1 MNELF
6 AGISGAVID
15 EYGVAHFGAPLREQR
30 SLADGSA
37 VVPLSNRSVLAVAGE
52 DRLTWLDSISS
63 QALSALAPAGSS
75 ETLILGPNGHVEYA
89 ASVYDDGETA
99 WLIVDDVNA
108 EGLLAWLT
116 RMRFRLRVA
125 PRDASAEY
133 SVVGGTPEALAA
145 VAPTAPT
152 WRDSWP
158 EITPG
163 GHGYAVVESHPGTDY
178 SWAEALL
185 TPDEISELAHRAS
198 SNEISLAGYIAAD
211 ALRLAAWR
219 PRVRDIDDRTL
230 PHEVDWLR
238 TSVHLSKG
246 CYRGQETVA
255 KVHNLG
261 HPPRRMV
268 MLHLDGSDSV
278 LPARNASVFDGETLL
293 GTVWSSALH
302 YEDGPIA
309 LAMLKRNSPVEGV
322 VQVETPEG
330 RIAATLETIV
340 PPEAGAAA
348 NVPRLPRLS
357 RRAAVR

>member
-1 MNELF
+1 MNEQF
-6 AGISGAVID
+6 AELSGVVID
-15 EYGVAHFGAPLREQR
+15 EIGVAHLGSPLREQR
-30 SLADGSA
+30 LLADGSA
-37 VVPLSNRSVLAVAGE
+37 VVPLSGRSVLAVTGE

-63 QALSALAPAGSS
+63 QALGVLAPDGSS

-89 ASVYDDGETA
+89 ASVYDDGETT
-99 WLIVDDVNA
+99 WLIVDAQGA
-108 EGLLAWLT
+108 EGLLTWLT

-133 SVVGGTPEALAA
+133 SVVGGTPEALEA
-145 VAPTAPT
+145 VAPNAPM
-152 WRDSWP
+152 WRDGWP
-158 EITPG
+158 DVAPG
-163 GHGYAVVESHPGTDY
+163 GHGYAVVDNHPGSEY
-178 SWAEALL
+178 SWAEALFN
-185 TPDEISELAHRAS
+185 PDEMSQLARRAADG
-198 SNEISLAGYIAAD
+198 EIALAGYIAAD

-219 PRVRDIDDRTL
+219 PRLRDIDDRTL

-238 TSVHLSKG
+238 TAVHLSKG

-261 HPPRRMV
+261 HPPRRIV

-278 LPARNASVFDGETLL
+278 LPARDAEVFNGDTSL
-293 GTVWSSALH
+293 GTVWAAALH

-309 LAMLKRNSPVEGV
+309 LAMLKRNAPVEGV
-322 VQVETPEG
+322 VQVETSDG
-330 RIAATLETIV
+330 RIAATIETIV